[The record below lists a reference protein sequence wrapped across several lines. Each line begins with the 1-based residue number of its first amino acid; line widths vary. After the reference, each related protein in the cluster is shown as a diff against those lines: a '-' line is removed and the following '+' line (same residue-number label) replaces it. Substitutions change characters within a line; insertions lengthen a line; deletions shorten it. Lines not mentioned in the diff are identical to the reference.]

1 MALFK
6 DSFNYQELID
16 CAKGKLAGVDFPK
29 LPLPPMLMF
38 DEVTSIKETGG
49 AYNKGTAHA
58 QFKITPDK
66 WFFPCHFENDPVMP
80 GCLGMDALWQL
91 LGFSLGNMG
100 GRGKGRAISV
110 GEVKFTGQILPIAKK
125 VEYFLDFK
133 FNLEISFLNIY
144 KYKLVNLI
152 IYKRYTISIQVQFT
166 LLFLSFEF
174 NQ

>member
-80 GCLGMDALWQL
+80 GCLGDGCIMAAIRL
-91 LGFSLGNMG
+91 FSW
-100 GRGKGRAISV
+100 
-110 GEVKFTGQILPIAKK
+110 
-125 VEYFLDFK
+125 
-133 FNLEISFLNIY
+133 
-144 KYKLVNLI
+144 KYGW
-152 IYKRYTISIQVQFT
+152 
-166 LLFLSFEF
+166 
-174 NQ
+174 

>member
-6 DSFNYQELID
+6 NSFNYHELID
-16 CAKGKLAGVDFPK
+16 CAKGRLAGVDFPK

-38 DEVTSIKETGG
+38 DEITNIKETGG
-49 AYNKGTAHA
+49 TYDKGTAHA

-100 GRGKGRAISV
+100 GKGKGRAISV
-110 GEVKFTGQILPIAKK
+110 CL
-125 VEYFLDFK
+125 L
-133 FNLEISFLNIY
+133 
-144 KYKLVNLI
+144 
-152 IYKRYTISIQVQFT
+152 YTSDAAD
-166 LLFLSFEF
+166 E
-174 NQ
+174 

>member
-58 QFKITPDK
+58 QLEITPDK
-66 WFFPCHFENDPVMP
+66 WFFPCHFKTN
-80 GCLGMDALWQL
+80 LN
-91 LGFSLGNMG
+91 GFFHEF
-100 GRGKGRAISV
+100 R
-110 GEVKFTGQILPIAKK
+110 KK
-125 VEYFLDFK
+125 TQMKDKDCV
-133 FNLEISFLNIY
+133 
-144 KYKLVNLI
+144 
-152 IYKRYTISIQVQFT
+152 
-166 LLFLSFEF
+166 
-174 NQ
+174 